1 MSFRKLLLQI
11 NNRRPGYKTVCGFS
25 SIFLERNYDVLKSK
39 CPCFLL
45 NKTINFNKNETDSKM
60 ETSTN
65 SFREMNL
72 VFQLVLEL
80 RIKKETVMSWS
91 SRKTKERI
99 FYNTYFVQTKFF
111 HIYLI
116 V

>member
-1 MSFRKLLLQI
+1 
-11 NNRRPGYKTVCGFS
+11 
-25 SIFLERNYDVLKSK
+25 
-39 CPCFLL
+39 
-45 NKTINFNKNETDSKM
+45 M
-60 ETSTN
+60 ENSTN

-80 RIKKETVMSWS
+80 RIKRETVMCWS
-91 SRKTKERI
+91 SRETKER
-99 FYNTYFVQTKFF
+99 NTYFVQTKFF

>member
-1 MSFRKLLLQI
+1 
-11 NNRRPGYKTVCGFS
+11 
-25 SIFLERNYDVLKSK
+25 
-39 CPCFLL
+39 
-45 NKTINFNKNETDSKM
+45 M

-116 V
+116 E